1 MANFATR
8 LARVLAY
15 YQGERQNLLDQVAQ
29 LQDRLAVALADDAAD
44 EETVTA
50 AVAEA
55 AAAREVAAAAT
66 AEAARLQA
74 LVDADVTEDAAI
86 EAALAEV
93 EAQIPTE
100 EV

>member
-1 MANFATR
+1 MTNFVNR

-15 YQGERQNLLDQVAQ
+15 YQNERQNLLDQVVQ

-44 EETVTA
+44 DETVA
-50 AVAEA
+50 AAFAEA

-74 LVDADVTEDAAI
+74 LVDADVAEDAAL
-86 EAALAEV
+86 EAVLAEV
-93 EAQIPTE
+93 EAKIPAE
-100 EV
+100 G